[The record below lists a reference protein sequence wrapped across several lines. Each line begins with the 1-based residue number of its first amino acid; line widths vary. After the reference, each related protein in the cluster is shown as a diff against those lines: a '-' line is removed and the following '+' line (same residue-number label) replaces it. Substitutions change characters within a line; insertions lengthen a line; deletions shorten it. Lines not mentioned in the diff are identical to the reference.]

1 MAPRAVRNVK
11 QMIYRGAYMDPME
24 GQRFGSALIQNLVG
38 MQDSIEGPNAF
49 LEKRRPN
56 YIDS

>member
-1 MAPRAVRNVK
+1 MK

-38 MQDSIEGPNAF
+38 MQDGIEGPNAF

-56 YIDS
+56 YIDG